1 MGTIVYYTTGLLV
14 LSVPLFMWLERKY
27 PYTRGMPV
35 FRDGFWVDLIW
46 YTFIQSYFLKILIFD
61 YIIEPMRRNW
71 QLRSLHLLDH
81 WPVALQVLLF
91 LVIHDFYIYWFHRA
105 QHHSKLLW
113 RTHEAHHSN
122 KEVDWLAGTRS
133 HAVEIIIN
141 QTIEFAPIVLLLGPD
156 SPVVPI
162 KALIDAVWGMYI
174 HANIDVHSGK
184 LQYVIN
190 GPEMHQWHHADNK
203 SVFYSNYSTKF
214 ALWDW
219 LFGTAYLPGRKKPR
233 EFGLPYAY
241 PRDYFLQHWFSV
253 KRINED
259 RLAGRYPLFRAYHT
273 IRQRLLQW
281 GLRRLGRARGVEKNM
296 VQEGGGHE
304 PAMLPRERSQE
315 PAVGKSDAPGRE
327 RTNPAVLD

>member
-14 LSVPLFMWLERKY
+14 LSVFIFIWLERKY
-27 PYTRGMPV
+27 PYTKGMPV
-35 FRDGFWVDLIW
+35 FREGFWVDLIW

-61 YIIEPMRRNW
+61 YIIQPLDTTW
-71 QLRSLHLLDH
+71 HLSAHHLIGS
-81 WPVALQVLLF
+81 WPVALQVLFF

-133 HAVEIIIN
+133 HVVEIIIN
-141 QTIEFAPIVLLLGPD
+141 QTVEFAPIILLGADPV
-156 SPVVPI
+156 VVPI
-162 KALIDAVWGMYI
+162 KALLDAVWGMYI
-174 HANIDVHSGK
+174 HSNIDVHSGK
-184 LQYVIN
+184 LQYIIN

-214 ALWDW
+214 AVWDW

-233 EFGLPYAY
+233 EFGLPYDY

-253 KRINED
+253 KRFDER
-259 RLAGRYPLFRAYHT
+259 RLAEEYPLFRAYHT
-273 IRQRLLQW
+273 SRLRLSRW
-281 GLRRLGRARGVEKNM
+281 VFGRFGWARKLGLPGPVE
-296 VQEGGGHE
+296 
-304 PAMLPRERSQE
+304 R
-315 PAVGKSDAPGRE
+315 DPGR
-327 RTNPAVLD
+327 PAAGAQAVVEPVAQGTETAI

>member
-14 LSVPLFMWLERKY
+14 LSVFIFIWLERKY
-27 PYTRGMPV
+27 PYTKGMPV

-46 YTFIQSYFLKILIFD
+46 YTFIQSYFLKIFIFD
-61 YIIEPMRRNW
+61 YLIEPMRRSW
-71 QLRSLHLLDH
+71 HLESMHWLDH

-122 KEVDWLAGTRS
+122 KEVDWLAGARS
-133 HAVEIIIN
+133 HIVEIIVN
-141 QTIEFAPIVLLLGPD
+141 QTIEFAPIVLLLGPN
-156 SPVVPI
+156 SPVVAI

-174 HANIDVHSGK
+174 HSNIDVRSGK

-190 GPEMHQWHHADNK
+190 GPEMHQWHHADDK

-214 ALWDW
+214 AVWDW

-233 EFGLPYAY
+233 VFGLPYAY
-241 PRDYFLQHWFSV
+241 PRDYFGQHWFSV
-253 KRINED
+253 KRFDEEE
-259 RLAGRYPLFRAYHT
+259 LVAKYPLFRTYHLS
-273 IRQRLLQW
+273 RLRLAKW
-281 GLRRLGRARGVEKNM
+281 IFGGMGWARKLGLAGSPGDKPAN
-296 VQEGGGHE
+296 GGG
-304 PAMLPRERSQE
+304 MGQR
-315 PAVGKSDAPGRE
+315 
-327 RTNPAVLD
+327 VLESVAEGTESAI